1 IAEDILKAI
10 VGRRTQDMNEEN
22 WQENMELP
30 FHSQEEREEWYKFE
44 CPKCGKK
51 DEVPGFVIDEFAMG
65 KDLKEG
71 EMPGVA
77 CPECNAEMKFKFTF
91 KREPY

>member
-1 IAEDILKAI
+1 
-10 VGRRTQDMNEEN
+10 
-22 WQENMELP
+22 
-30 FHSQEEREEWYKFE
+30 
-44 CPKCGKK
+44 K

-91 KREPY
+91 KIEPY